1 MNQVVLNKK
10 VSIER
15 CIAQT
20 RKYYAMRG
28 ELSFKEDY
36 LKQDAIALNV
46 QRVCELCIDIANHL
60 IKTKKLGLPQDSK
73 DSFSLLQRAGLID
86 EAMMASLR
94 AMVGFRNILVHQ
106 YQNLDLDIM
115 VEIIEHRL
123 DGLLDFANTAL
134 ALSDGLA

>member
-28 ELSFKEDY
+28 ELPFKDDY

-46 QRVCELCIDIANHL
+46 QRACELCIDVANHL

-106 YQNLDLDIM
+106 YQELDLDIM